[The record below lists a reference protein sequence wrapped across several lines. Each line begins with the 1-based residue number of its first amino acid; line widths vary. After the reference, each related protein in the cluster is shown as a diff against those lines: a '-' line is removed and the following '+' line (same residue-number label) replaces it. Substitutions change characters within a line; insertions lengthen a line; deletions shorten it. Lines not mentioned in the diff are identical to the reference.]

1 MCGNVRLPVNLQRGT
16 RSIPKFF
23 LMNSDLV
30 HLFADTFGIAPDKLV
45 PGATLESLGLDS
57 LAVIEFLFQ
66 IEDKFGIQIPDQA
79 NPPRT
84 LEEMALMIE
93 PLMPQPAT
101 GATAA

>member
-1 MCGNVRLPVNLQRGT
+1 MLPQWSAILGFV
-16 RSIPKFF
+16 
-23 LMNSDLV
+23 LMNAELIDL
-30 HLFADTFGIAPDKLV
+30 FTETFGIAEDKLL

-84 LEEMALMIE
+84 LDEMVQMIE
-93 PLMPQPAT
+93 ALLPKPAIGP
-101 GATAA
+101 GAAAKP